1 MKELNCH
8 GFDLIITLKSIKSL
22 EFYGPRFSY
31 FNTLEVAFEVHEKFG
46 RLCRKTVNI
55 DKGKTNP

>member
-1 MKELNCH
+1 MWFMKELNCH

-31 FNTLEVAFEVHEKFG
+31 FNTLEVAFEYMKNLDDFAG
-46 RLCRKTVNI
+46 KRLT
-55 DKGKTNP
+55 